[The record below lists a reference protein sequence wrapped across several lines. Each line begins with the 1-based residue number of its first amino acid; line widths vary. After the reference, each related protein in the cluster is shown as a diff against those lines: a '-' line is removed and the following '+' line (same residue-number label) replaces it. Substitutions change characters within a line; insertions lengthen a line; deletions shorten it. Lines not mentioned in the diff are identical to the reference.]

1 METEARFAVSALT
14 RKFKDDQRWQIREIV
29 SGELTKVLNTGDK
42 IDVISGKKIQSGV
55 KLQLK
60 VQETECFKTDVARSE
75 RDCAGSAEDSEARPV
90 RNCEVTV
97 AQTRN
102 ILNVKESQCIADG
115 ERRLVMSTFTL
126 NS

>member
-1 METEARFAVSALT
+1 MERQPSTSPQV
-14 RKFKDDQRWQIREIV
+14 Q
-29 SGELTKVLNTGDK
+29 
-42 IDVISGKKIQSGV
+42 
-55 KLQLK
+55 

-75 RDCAGSAEDSEARPV
+75 RDCAGSVEDNEARPV

-115 ERRLVMSTFTL
+115 E
-126 NS
+126 

>member
-1 METEARFAVSALT
+1 METEARFAAQSLT
-14 RKFKDDQRWQIREIV
+14 RKFKDDQRWQIRKIV
-29 SGELTKVLNTGDK
+29 SGELTRVLNSEDK
-42 IDVISGKKIQSGV
+42 IYVMSGKKIPSGV
-55 KLQLK
+55 KLQLQ

-75 RDCAGSAEDSEARPV
+75 RDCAGSVEDNEARPV

-115 ERRLVMSTFTL
+115 ER
-126 NS
+126 

>member
-1 METEARFAVSALT
+1 MTRDGRF
-14 RKFKDDQRWQIREIV
+14 RKLSRV
-29 SGELTKVLNTGDK
+29 SGLSLINTGNK
-42 IDVISGKKIQSGV
+42 IKYISGKKVPSGV

-75 RDCAGSAEDSEARPV
+75 RDCAGAAADAEARPV

-102 ILNVKESQCIADG
+102 TLNVEESQCVADG
-115 ERRLVMSTFTL
+115 EKR
-126 NS
+126 